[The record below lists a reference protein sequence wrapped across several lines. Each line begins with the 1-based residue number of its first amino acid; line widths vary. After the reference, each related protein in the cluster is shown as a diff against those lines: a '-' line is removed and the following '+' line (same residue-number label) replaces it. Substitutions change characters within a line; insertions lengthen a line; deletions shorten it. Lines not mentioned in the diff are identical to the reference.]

1 MVKDRKRRHSK
12 CLSNRRKFGALDSSF
27 PMLNIGHGTG
37 IESDLDGKILRLDIE
52 LFAQLADAR
61 ANILLLA
68 HVRHSTQNLWF
79 PQF

>member
-1 MVKDRKRRHSK
+1 
-12 CLSNRRKFGALDSSF
+12 
-27 PMLNIGHGTG
+27 MLNIGHGTG